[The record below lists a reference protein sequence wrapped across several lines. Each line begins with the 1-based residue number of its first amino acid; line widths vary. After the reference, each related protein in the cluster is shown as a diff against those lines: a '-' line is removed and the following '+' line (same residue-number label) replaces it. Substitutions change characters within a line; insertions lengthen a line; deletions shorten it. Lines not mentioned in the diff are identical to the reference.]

1 MFNFNLQ
8 KITILAMTIPTSLV
22 LIFPSSPVMFSNF
35 STAHAAGDILC
46 DSSSNPCLGTGEDEF
61 MVGGKGNNI
70 MRGQGGDDNIRGG
83 SLDDDII
90 GGDGNDVISGDSGHD
105 EISGGPG
112 DDEISGGSG
121 SDILE
126 GDEGADSFKCGS
138 GTDSLDDFNLAEDDT
153 KSSDCELF

>member
-8 KITILAMTIPTSLV
+8 KITILAMTIPTSLA
-22 LIFPSSPVMFSNF
+22 LIFPSSPILFSNF
-35 STAHAAGDILC
+35 STAHAAGDISC
-46 DSSSNPCLGTGEDEF
+46 DSSSNPCLGTAGDEF

-83 SLDDDII
+83 NLDDDIF
-90 GGDGNDVISGDSGHD
+90 GGDGNDVISGGPGED
-105 EISGGPG
+105 EIS
-112 DDEISGGSG
+112 DGSG

-138 GTDSLDDFNLAEDDT
+138 GTDSLDDFNLAEGDT

>member
-8 KITILAMTIPTSLV
+8 KITILAMTIPTSLA
-22 LIFPSSPVMFSNF
+22 LIFPSSPILFSNF
-35 STAHAAGDILC
+35 STAHAAGDISC
-46 DSSSNPCLGTGEDEF
+46 DSSSNPCLGTAGDEF
-61 MVGGKGNNI
+61 MVGGKSSNI
-70 MRGQGGDDNIRGG
+70 MRSQGGDDNIRGG
-83 SLDDDII
+83 GLDDDIF
-90 GGDGNDVISGDSGHD
+90 GGDGNDVISGGSGD
-105 EISGGPG
+105 DVISGGSG

-138 GTDSLDDFNLAEDDT
+138 GTDSLDDFNLAEGDT

>member
-1 MFNFNLQ
+1 VFNFNLQ
-8 KITILAMTIPTSLV
+8 KITIIAMTIPTSLV

-46 DSSSNPCLGTGEDEF
+46 DSSSNPCLGTGEGEF

-90 GGDGNDVISGDSGHD
+90 GGDG
-105 EISGGPG
+105 
-112 DDEISGGSG
+112 
-121 SDILE
+121 
-126 GDEGADSFKCGS
+126 DEGADSFKCGS
-138 GTDSLDDFNLAEDDT
+138 GTDSLDDFNLAEDDYQI
-153 KSSDCELF
+153 